1 MILDSCS
8 DMEASFTVCWMWTT
22 GTFLSAVAK
31 ITTAILENAYHIVL
45 HVIGKV
51 LLTKV
56 KR

>member
-8 DMEASFTVCWMWTT
+8 DMEASFTVCWMWTA